1 MAIKKTRRYIE
12 IFYLDDSSGEKK
24 QVSVIKEFNTDGR
37 FEEVYPL
44 VVQYE
49 NGMMGFRFFD
59 ADKVGN
65 EKARYARKTNVSP
78 IYYFGDR
85 IDVSN
90 DVVQYRSLKIAVE
103 QAKRLGFK
111 HCCIRCTNG
120 FYIGDDDIGDSKT
133 INEVKAKI
141 IERMDR
147 KINDM
152 ISSKSAVDARNILI
166 EKFGG
171 EVADALMAADGT
183 NNLGKRYVDAVLQQA
198 NRVAEKKYFEQF
210 MLDETDFFDGLTYWF
225 KKNGRDVSFV
235 QLDEFRPVSDL
246 QLEDNEVVPVR
257 VNAIYDG
264 DECLIYHES
273 VLSNYGCGRTYI
285 DFLTVKSLVSDL
297 GIEHPFLPRLV
308 DKFEHDVLAN
318 GTDNINERMMQMC
331 DGYADSG
338 SFKVYTKRSNIMFD

>member
-1 MAIKKTRRYIE
+1 MAVKKTRRYIE
-12 IFYLDDSSGEKK
+12 IFYFDDSSSEKK

-120 FYIGDDDIGDSKT
+120 SYIGDDDIGDSKT

-152 ISSKSAVDARNILI
+152 ISSKSDGEARNILI
-166 EKFGG
+166 EKFGV
-171 EVADALMAADGT
+171 EIADALMATDGT
-183 NNLGKRYVDAVLQQA
+183 NNLGGRYVDAVLRQA
-198 NRVAEKKYFEQF
+198 DSVAKKKYFEQF
-210 MLDETDFFDGLTYWF
+210 MLDETDFFGGLTYWF

-235 QLDEFRPVSDL
+235 QSDELRPVSDS
-246 QLEDNEVVPVR
+246 QMEDNVVVPVR
-257 VNAIYDG
+257 VNAVYDG

-273 VLSNYGCGRTYI
+273 VLSDYSHGRTYI
-285 DFLTVKSLVSDL
+285 DLLTVKSLVFGL
-297 GIEHPFLPRLV
+297 GLEHPFLPGLV
-308 DKFEHDVLAN
+308 DRLEQTVLSN
-318 GTDNINERMMQMC
+318 GTADITERMMRMC
-331 DGYADSG
+331 DCNG
-338 SFKVYTKRSNIMFD
+338 SRASKVYTKHSNNIMFD